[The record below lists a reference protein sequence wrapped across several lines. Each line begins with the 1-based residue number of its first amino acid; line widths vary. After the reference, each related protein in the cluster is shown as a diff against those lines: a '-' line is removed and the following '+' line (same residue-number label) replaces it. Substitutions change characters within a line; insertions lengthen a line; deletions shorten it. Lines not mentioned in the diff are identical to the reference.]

1 MNSRKRQP
9 KPMKPEWLALV
20 QEFPLEANGEL
31 RTSYDLGT
39 VIPAA
44 EQTKAPGAAL
54 LTGLNFSSHP
64 EC

>member
-1 MNSRKRQP
+1 
-9 KPMKPEWLALV
+9 MKPEWLALV